1 MDLTIVCQGCQGSG
15 LRVNVVGYTG
25 SDLYGEMVVPR
36 PCGDCHGSGR
46 ILTTGWSAVPD
57 PGDTA

>member
-1 MDLTIVCQGCQGSG
+1 M
-15 LRVNVVGYTG
+15 NVVGYTG